1 MKIKGLPETVFACS
15 TTVDNYEWKNSND
28 NCTIEISIS
37 KAKFC
42 TEIVNNKTQYF
53 ESGKHMACVL
63 GNEERYGFCDSG
75 VENEITSVAVRFDG
89 INIKAGELVQADAY
103 NKSCFVLPAFSEDI
117 TQMQEITR
125 LLNKYIKHNTSDEIY
140 DRAKCVSIWFDMIY
154 VIDKYTRT
162 LLSKPQNNSTNYY
175 VKKLDYIIDT
185 QYDKK
190 VSLTQIAREFNV
202 SMSYLS
208 SLYSTVTGRTFKEA
222 LSSAR
227 LKKAKELML
236 TTSLSL
242 AEIADAVG
250 ICDEIYLG
258 KRFKK
263 IFGVSV
269 SEFKKINKGLTLY
282 HEKPLRK

>member
-1 MKIKGLPETVFACS
+1 MKINGLPETVFACS

-89 INIKAGELVQADAY
+89 INIKDGEL
-103 NKSCFVLPAFSEDI
+103 EDI